1 MTCFP
6 RCSLLLIAAVCGFA
20 QQAGVTSEWDVKA
33 RMTTMANDVG
43 RLEDLLRRARPNEWV
58 QKGAPDAYF
67 QQLESART
75 NMQVLIAGTEKLAKD
90 PERLSTAL
98 DVLFRMD
105 TMDLLLQ
112 SLQGAIRK
120 YQGPSLADDIARF
133 IADNARHRDMLRQH
147 SIDLAAARENEL
159 KLVSSEAQRC
169 RAELSRKDAPET
181 QPRPGTMKR
190 RAR

>member
-1 MTCFP
+1 M
-6 RCSLLLIAAVCGFA
+6 AA
-20 QQAGVTSEWDVKA
+20 
-33 RMTTMANDVG
+33 MASDVG

-58 QKGAPDAYF
+58 AKGAPDAYF

-75 NMQVLIAGTEKLAKD
+75 NMQVLIAGTEKLAKN

-98 DVLFRMD
+98 EVLFRMD

-133 IADNARHRDMLRQH
+133 VADNSTASRY
-147 SIDLAAARENEL
+147 AAA
-159 KLVSSEAQRC
+159 AQHRSG
-169 RAELSRKDAPET
+169 RGA
-181 QPRPGTMKR
+181 
-190 RAR
+190 